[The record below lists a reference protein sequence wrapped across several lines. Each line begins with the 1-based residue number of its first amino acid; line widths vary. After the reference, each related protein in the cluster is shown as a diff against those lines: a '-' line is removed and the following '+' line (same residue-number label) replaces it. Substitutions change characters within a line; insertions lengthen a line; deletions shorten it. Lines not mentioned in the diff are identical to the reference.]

1 VLIPVS
7 SPEGI
12 PSPERCWPDRD
23 WLRIACGHKAADME
37 DRWHAYVEGERL
49 YLHRSWTGRGIY
61 EAGFVREALGWHIS
75 DAVVEGDR
83 RFYRRRDDA
92 GETALLAALIDAV
105 LLTERAGPRY

>member
-1 VLIPVS
+1 
-7 SPEGI
+7 
-12 PSPERCWPDRD
+12 
-23 WLRIACGHKAADME
+23 ME

-61 EAGFVREALGWHIS
+61 EAGFVREAHGWRIS

-105 LLTERAGPRY
+105 LLTEHAGPRYQILPDVPDQARELQGQEVPGRRKCSPSGGR